1 MPEIVPKKLSLR
13 EICKIDEDI
22 THVAVH
28 GDAAD
33 GIRHGT

>member
-22 THVAVH
+22 IHV
-28 GDAAD
+28 D
-33 GIRHGT
+33 GAGHACCRDSYGA